1 MLQEIKGRVSLK
13 GSKAAVWIVFIF
25 LSMVSLPLFV
35 IAHFNYPCSDDFAY
49 AGAIYSGIK
58 NGNSFWQI
66 MAGCWET
73 AMRYYRSWQ
82 GRYFDDIVSAFGVGT
97 AVPQYYF
104 LGTYLTLILFVVA
117 CAGFIRTITHR
128 LCRWDSDISWI
139 VSMLMTAM
147 LILYVPYPSEAF
159 YWYVGATG
167 YTMAY
172 ALLMFQGQTLIAFY
186 TADKGCFLKRGSQ
199 SLNEH
204 SGSDRETGVSYQA
217 KKIKKK
223 KVLFGILAVILTAM
237 VGGSNYSTGLLTAE
251 ILVVVCALM
260 LVLKKKCGFLLFIL
274 VEYLICFVKFNA
286 LSPGNNARMGNVE
299 SLGILG
305 SILAS
310 LRQGAVFLK
319 EWFRFPVF
327 LFLVVVLL
335 LGAHQL
341 AKMEYSFRLPF
352 VVTVIS
358 FGLYSSMMTPAF
370 FAGATWGPGRLINLV
385 YFSYYFLLAGN
396 LLYWTGWAVHKYER
410 LRRIAGEKIKIL
422 PVLFSFFVL
431 FLVSLKIYGLQSTNS
446 SSALL
451 SLAKGEAEEYW
462 KENKKRWESF
472 TDDSVKDVVVEDFS
486 VKPHVLYHDD
496 IVEDRTDWRNTTVA
510 LFFGKDSVR
519 LKKIDQ
525 Q

>member
-1 MLQEIKGRVSLK
+1 MLREIKRRVSSK

-25 LSMVSLPLFV
+25 LCMVSLPLFV

-49 AGAIYSGIK
+49 AGVIYSGIK

-66 MAGCWET
+66 IAGCWDT
-73 AMRYYRSWQ
+73 AMRYYHSWQ

-104 LGTYLTLILFVVA
+104 LGTYLTLILFVAA

-172 ALLMFQGQTLIAFY
+172 ALLLFLGQALIVFY
-186 TADKGCFLKRGSQ
+186 SEGKR
-199 SLNEH
+199 
-204 SGSDRETGVSYQA
+204 A
-217 KKIKKK
+217 
-223 KVLFGILAVILTAM
+223 LFGALAVVLTAM
-237 VGGSNYSTGLLTAE
+237 IGGSNYSTGLLTAE
-251 ILVVVCALM
+251 MLVLVCALM
-260 LVLKKKCGFLLFIL
+260 LVLKKKCKFLLFIL
-274 VEYLICFVKFNA
+274 AEYLICFVKFNA

-327 LFLVVVLL
+327 LFLVVLAL
-335 LGAHQL
+335 LGIYQV

-352 VVTVIS
+352 LVTVIS

-396 LLYWTGWAVHKYER
+396 LLYWTGWVVHKYER
-410 LRRIAGEKIKIL
+410 LRQIAGRQIKIL
-422 PVLFSFFVL
+422 PVFFCFFVL
-431 FLVSLKIYGLQSTNS
+431 LLVSLKIYGLQSTNS

-451 SLAKGEAEEYW
+451 SLVKGEAAEYLRENEIRW
-462 KENKKRWESF
+462 KIF
-472 TDDSVKDVVVEDFS
+472 TDDSIRDAVVEDFS
-486 VKPHVLYHDD
+486 VKPYVLYHDD
-496 IVEDRTDWRNTTVA
+496 IVEDYTDWRNYTVA
-510 LFFGKDSVR
+510 SFFGKDSVR
-519 LKKIDQ
+519 LKK
-525 Q
+525 

>member
-1 MLQEIKGRVSLK
+1 MMLQEVKRRVSLK
-13 GSKAAVWIVFIF
+13 GSKAAVWIVSVF
-25 LSMVSLPLFV
+25 LLFALLPLFV

-58 NGNSFWQI
+58 NGSSFWQI
-66 MAGCWET
+66 LRGCWET
-73 AMRYYRSWQ
+73 AMRYYSSWQ

-97 AVPQYYF
+97 AVPEFYF
-104 LGTYLTLILFVVA
+104 WGTYLTLVLFVVA
-117 CAGFIRTITHR
+117 CIGFVRMVAYR

-139 VSMLMTAM
+139 VSMLITAM
-147 LILYVPYPSEAF
+147 LVLYVPYPSEAF

-172 ALLMFQGQTLIAFY
+172 ALLLFLGQTLIAFY
-186 TADKGCFLKRGSQ
+186 SAEKGCSFKRCPQ
-199 SLNEH
+199 SLDEH
-204 SGSDRETGVSYQA
+204 SGSDRETEVSYQA
-217 KKIKKK
+217 KKTEKQ

-251 ILVVVCALM
+251 ILVVVCVLM

-274 VEYLICFVKFNA
+274 AEYLLCFVKFNA
-286 LSPGNNARMGNVE
+286 LSSGNNARMGNVE
-299 SLGILG
+299 SLGAVG

-310 LRQGAVFLK
+310 LSQGAVFLK

-335 LGAHQL
+335 LGTYQL
-341 AKMEYSFRLPF
+341 AKMEYSFRLP
-352 VVTVIS
+352 VLVTVIS

-410 LRRIAGEKIKIL
+410 LRQIAGRQIKIL
-422 PVLFSFFVL
+422 PVFFYFFVL
-431 FLVSLKIYGLQSTNS
+431 LLVSLKIYGLQSTNS

-451 SLAKGEAEEYW
+451 SLVKGEAAEYLR
-462 KENKKRWESF
+462 ENEIRWEIF
-472 TDDSVKDVVVEDFS
+472 MDDSIRDAVVEDFS
-486 VKPHVLYHDD
+486 VKPYVLYHDD
-496 IVEDRTDWRNTTVA
+496 IVEDETDWRNHAVA
-510 LFFGKDSVR
+510 NFFGKDSVK
-519 LKKIDQ
+519 LKK
-525 Q
+525 